1 MGEALRRMQGE
12 AGVRVGVQGDDEVA
26 VIAAVHEFG
35 SDDGTIPERSYLRST
50 FDEQRD
56 ALLAALEESVGQAI
70 DGKVDLEKGLEK
82 LGETLVEDIRRK
94 IQQGIA
100 PDLDEDTIE
109 AKGNDTPLIDTGRL
123 LEAITAEMV
132 P

>member
-1 MGEALRRMQGE
+1 MQGE